1 MLKEKEEYY
10 LRINNANT
18 DNIKELEQELAKWD
32 VKYNEREEF
41 WRNRMADQ
49 IKLSDDIKKEVDR
62 VKDQE
67 IKSLKLFKQQ

>member
-1 MLKEKEEYY
+1 
-10 LRINNANT
+10 
-18 DNIKELEQELAKWD
+18 
-32 VKYNEREEF
+32 
-41 WRNRMADQ
+41 MADQ